1 MSKYYYRFWVP
12 FVMNKKRILVLA
24 IASYIAMC

>member
-12 FVMNKKRILVLA
+12 FFATKKRILVLT
-24 IASYIAMC
+24 IACFMAMC